1 MQSTR
6 LFQLFFSDSFKQK
19 FENII
24 IYLSVG
30 GFLIHLLLI
39 GLHHADIL
47 TIRSGEDRLFENPL
61 AAIYTPFS
69 FILVFEV
76 YLLIYFLPQSF
87 TVSIG
92 KQFEI
97 ISLIIVRR
105 IFKDISKVEM
115 GSDWFSSQYNVQF
128 IADMIGFPILFFL
141 IFLYNRYSAK
151 SPKIKPFRDIQSFVQ
166 MKRMIAVILVP
177 VLLVVTF
184 VSFGEWIWEVR
195 QLNLNAID
203 EIRDINSIFYHEFFS
218 ILTITEV
225 FILIISLRY
234 THDYSQLIR
243 NSGFVVS
250 TVVIRISFYAEGI
263 LNIALII
270 LAAAFSV
277 AVLVLYNWVASIKQ
291 EASAIDE
298 QM

>member
-19 FENII
+19 FEHII

-115 GSDWFSSQYNVQF
+115 GSNWFSSQYNVQF

-151 SPKIKPFRDIQSFVQ
+151 SPKIKPNRDIQSFVQ
-166 MKRMIAVILVP
+166 MKRMIAVVLVP

-291 EASAIDE
+291 QASAIDE